1 MIKFFRNIRKSL
13 LMENKTSKYL
23 KYAIGEIILVVI
35 GILIALQINNWNEER
50 KQRNLEMDY
59 YCQLFEDVSQ
69 DAIQVN
75 YQIEKSEDRLSSA
88 NTMLEMLQ
96 SDHPTYDKVMHEALG
111 TLSLITYTLR
121 PNITAFEDLKSS
133 GNLNILKDNA
143 IKTKVTDYYSKL
155 DGMIDVA
162 DVNADGAVN
171 LFYNQTDFADI
182 GWQYIDFVREGID
195 TTKVDFMKLNPE
207 AEISEENIKKLTS
220 CAVFF
225 VGVNTRNKNLYQ
237 SILTEILEMKE
248 LLNQKC
254 QKH

>member
-1 MIKFFRNIRKSL
+1 MIKFFRNIRKTL

-69 DAIQVN
+69 DAVQVN
-75 YQIEKSEDRLSSA
+75 YQIEKSEERLNSA
-88 NTMLEMLQ
+88 NTMLQMLQ
-96 SDHPTYDKVMHEALG
+96 SDHPTYEKVMHEALG

-133 GNLNILKDNA
+133 GNLNILKDNT

-171 LFYNQTDFADI
+171 LFYSQTDFADI

-195 TTKVDFMKLNPE
+195 TAKVDFKKLNLE
-207 AEISEENIKKLTS
+207 DVISEDNRKKLTS
-220 CAVFF
+220 NAVFF
-225 VGVNTRNKNLYQ
+225 VGVNTRNKNLYV